1 MMAWSSVGLGLGF
14 ATYTM
19 LGIFQLTVMLMAN
32 TPNRHGWGWMP
43 LLAEHPHP
51 AAESSIHS
59 AAPCLP
65 PGSSLG
71 PAPLHLNPAFP
82 SYPELNV
89 HAPLTFPPA
98 PLKPPLEKS

>member
-1 MMAWSSVGLGLGF
+1 MAWSSVGLGLGF
-14 ATYTM
+14 PTCTM
-19 LGIFQLTVMLMAN
+19 LGLFQLTVMLMAK
-32 TPNRHGWGWMP
+32 TPKRHGWGWMP
-43 LLAEHPHP
+43 LLAEHPYP

-59 AAPCLP
+59 AVPCLP

-71 PAPLHLNPAFP
+71 PAPLHLNPASP
-82 SYPELNV
+82 SYSELNV